1 MDDLELEKISVLI
14 ADDSTEFREGLRALL
29 EGVADMELVDE
40 VATGEEAVR
49 LAMELQPDV
58 ILMDI
63 NMPGLNGIEATRQ
76 IVSSSPHISIL
87 ILTMFENDDLVFT
100 AIRAGAQG
108 YLLKGTLRAELVRS
122 IRSVRSGGAVFG
134 PGIARKLKS
143 YFAHPSPPVLPPSF
157 PELTERERQVLDL
170 MAQHLSNPEIA
181 QRLSISEKTVRNQ
194 VSNIL
199 NKLQVADRAQAILQA
214 QKAGLGNQE
223 PGAPLQNHK

>member
-29 EGVADMELVDE
+29 EGVADLELVGE
-40 VATGEEAVR
+40 AATGEEAVH
-49 LAMELQPDV
+49 LAVELQPDV

-76 IVSSSPHISIL
+76 IVSSSPHISVL
-87 ILTMFENDDLVFT
+87 VLTMFENDDLVFT
-100 AIRAGAQG
+100 AVRAGAQG
-108 YLLKGTLRAELVRS
+108 YLLKGTLRTELVRS
-122 IRSVRSGGAVFG
+122 LRSVRSGGAVFG
-134 PGIARKLKS
+134 PGVARKLMS
-143 YFAHPSPPVLPPSF
+143 YFAHLSPPVLPLRF

-170 MAQHLSNPEIA
+170 MAQHLTNSEIA

-199 NKLQVADRAQAILQA
+199 NKLQVADRAQAIVQA
-214 QKAGLGNQE
+214 QKAGLGHQK
-223 PGAPLQNHK
+223 PGAPHQEHI